1 MYTLTSRLHRL
12 LYVNASLFVLLTL
25 LLTACGT
32 ATPITPVSPSQT
44 MVSSVD
50 DFLTTVAQDKV
61 SYRFS
66 GSVLIARGGKVLFS
80 KGYGMADWQHQLP
93 NTPHTKF
100 HVASLTKQFTAMA
113 ILLLQE
119 QGKLHV
125 QDHVCTFVT
134 DCPPAWQ
141 PITIHEL
148 LTHTSGIPTL
158 SNPPTTLPS
167 SLQQSIAS
175 SIAAATW
182 PGDKTTLPSSPQ
194 QLIARYKNQSLDF
207 QAGTKFNY
215 SNTGYQLLGYIIQQV
230 SGEPYA
236 AFVQHSIFA
245 PLQMSDTDFEPAY
258 PSLPNQATGYVLGK
272 LPAAPTLLDRSLP
285 SGWSFLLAAG
295 GLESTVED
303 LYRWDQALYTHTL
316 VSALSLEQMF
326 TPYISTC
333 PSGTFPSGT
342 FCLTSL
348 MSLAYGYGWFIAKE
362 PGRRVM
368 WHTGVGNGFRAY
380 IGRYPDDKTTII
392 ILSNL
397 DTADAFGLASELET
411 KVFARP

>member
-1 MYTLTSRLHRL
+1 MSTLTSRSHRL
-12 LYVNASLFVLLTL
+12 LYVNLSLCVLLTL

-32 ATPITPVSPSQT
+32 ATTIAPAKPRQT
-44 MVSSVD
+44 MVSQVD
-50 DFLTTVAQDKV
+50 YFLTTEVQNGN
-61 SYRFS
+61 FS

-80 KGYGMADWQHQLP
+80 KGYGMADWQQHLP
-93 NTPHTKF
+93 NTPHTRF

-113 ILLLQE
+113 ILILQV
-119 QGKLHV
+119 QGKLQV
-125 QDHVCTFVT
+125 QDHVCTYVM

-141 PITIHEL
+141 PITIHQL

-167 SLQQSIAS
+167 SLQQSIAR
-175 SIAAATW
+175 SIAASSW

-207 QAGTKFNY
+207 PAGTQFNY

-236 AFVQHSIFA
+236 EFVQHSIFA

-272 LPAAPTLLDRSLP
+272 IPAAPTLLDRSLP

-295 GLESTVED
+295 GLDSTVED

-316 VSALSLEQMF
+316 FSAHSLEQMF
-326 TPYISTC
+326 TPYISLC
-333 PSGTFPSGT
+333 PSKWCPTP
-342 FCLTSL
+342 LTS
-348 MSLAYGYGWFIAKE
+348 SAYGYGWFIAKE
-362 PGRRVM
+362 PDHRVM
-368 WHTGVGNGFRAY
+368 WHTGDGNGFGAY
-380 IGRYPDDKTTII
+380 IGRYPDDKTTMIV
-392 ILSNL
+392 LSNL
-397 DTADAFGLASELET
+397 ISVDAFGLASDLEMV
-411 KVFARP
+411 VFAKP